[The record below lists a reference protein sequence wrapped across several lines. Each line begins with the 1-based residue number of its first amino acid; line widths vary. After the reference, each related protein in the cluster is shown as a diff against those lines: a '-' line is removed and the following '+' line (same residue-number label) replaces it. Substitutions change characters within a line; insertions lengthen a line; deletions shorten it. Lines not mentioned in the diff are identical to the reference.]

1 MSLNRYLVDFKHP
14 FELKIDEK
22 KLQPDQ
28 KKMHNV
34 CMLLNGEIKN
44 DNRVIKMIRTLSQKS
59 YIDLYYVNGHES
71 DKFIFDKNVNLYST
85 ICKASLKRKLFQHT
99 FFIWEFNFFFS
110 QVMNKKVNYDY
121 IWCNDLPTINPGLK
135 ISKRLGA
142 KLIYDSHEIY
152 LETLNQ
158 FFPRNS
164 KGIKKALYNQN
175 LNLMRFIGRN
185 FNKRVLPQVNTFI
198 TVNESLREYF
208 IRQYS
213 IQSSSVI
220 MNLPEL
226 KKSEEGADRI
236 DYRSKFN
243 WDKESII
250 LIYQGALNEGR
261 GLRLLIELM
270 HTIEKKYKLIV
281 LGNGPL
287 KQNLKDLLAPNNQ
300 QVKFIDSVPI
310 EQLLD
315 YTRGADIGIN
325 LLEDFNLSK
334 KLASPNKLFEYI
346 HAKIPVICS
355 NTIENS
361 KVLKNFEIGVLT
373 ENNKTSVENS
383 IIELAEKKKNSF
395 EAEMNCA
402 IKIYNWSRQESKILE
417 ILNE

>member
-1 MSLNRYLVDFKHP
+1 MNQST
-14 FELKIDEK
+14 EK
-22 KLQPDQ
+22 RI
-28 KKMHNV
+28 

-59 YIDLYYVNGHES
+59 YVDLYYVNGDES
-71 DKFIFDKNVNLYST
+71 DKFIFDKNVNLYSFNYNS
-85 ICKASLKRKLFQHT
+85 SLKRKLIQHT

-110 QVMNKKVNYDY
+110 QVMDTKVNYDY
-121 IWCNDLPTINPGLK
+121 IWCNDLPTLNPGLK
-135 ISKRLGA
+135 ISKKLGA
-142 KLIYDSHEIY
+142 KLFYDSHEIY

-164 KGIKKALYNQN
+164 KGIKKALFNLN
-175 LNLMRFIGRN
+175 LNLMRLIVRN
-185 FNKRVLPQVNTFI
+185 FNKRVLPQVHTFI

-208 IRQYS
+208 IQKYS
-213 IQSSSVI
+213 VQNSTVI

-226 KKSEEGADRI
+226 KKSKVGIDSV

-261 GLRLLIELM
+261 GLRLLMELM
-270 HTIEKKYKLIV
+270 QNIDNKFKLIV

-287 KQNLKDLLAPNNQ
+287 KQNLKDLLAPSNQ

-346 HAKIPVICS
+346 HARIPVICS
-355 NTIENS
+355 NTIENG
-361 KVLKNFEIGVLT
+361 KVLRNYKVGLLT
-373 ENNKTSVENS
+373 ENNLTSIKDS
-383 IIELAEKKKNSF
+383 IIELSKKKKTIF
-395 EAEMNCA
+395 ESEMNHA
-402 IKIYNWSRQESKILE
+402 INTYNWEKQESKILS
-417 ILNE
+417 ILRDKK

>member
-1 MSLNRYLVDFKHP
+1 MKKEDNPDNVTNQST
-14 FELKIDEK
+14 EK
-22 KLQPDQ
+22 RI
-28 KKMHNV
+28 

-59 YIDLYYVNGHES
+59 YVDLYYVNGVDTDNS
-71 DKFIFDKNVNLYST
+71 IFNKNVNLYSSNY
-85 ICKASLKRKLFQHT
+85 KASFRRKIIQHS
-99 FFIWEFNFFFS
+99 FFIWEFNFFYS
-110 QVMNKKVNYDY
+110 QVMDKNVNYDY
-121 IWCNDLPTINPGLK
+121 IWCNDLPTLNPGLK
-135 ISKRLGA
+135 ISKKLGA

-164 KGIKKALYNQN
+164 KGIKKALFNQN
-175 LNLMRFIGRN
+175 LNLMRLIGKN
-185 FNKRVLPQVNTFI
+185 FNKRVLPQVQTFI

-213 IQSSSVI
+213 IQSSRVI

-226 KKSEEGADRI
+226 KKSEQGTNSI
-236 DYRSKFN
+236 DYRSKYK
-243 WDKESII
+243 WDTESII

-270 HTIEKKYKLIV
+270 QSIDNKFKLIV
-281 LGNGPL
+281 LGDGPL
-287 KQNLKDLLAPNNQ
+287 KQNLKDLLAPSNQ

-346 HAKIPVICS
+346 HARIPVICS

-361 KVLKNFEIGVLT
+361 KVLKNYKIGLLT
-373 ENNKTSVENS
+373 ENNLTSIKDS
-383 IIELAEKKKNSF
+383 IIELSKKKKTIF
-395 EAEMNCA
+395 EDEMIRA
-402 IKIYNWSRQESKILE
+402 IKLYNWESQESKISS
-417 ILNE
+417 ITTAW

>member
-1 MSLNRYLVDFKHP
+1 MP
-14 FELKIDEK
+14 EI
-22 KLQPDQ
+22 
-28 KKMHNV
+28 

-59 YIDLYYVNGHES
+59 HVDLYYVNGGEN
-71 DKFIFDKNVNLYST
+71 DKSIFDKNVNLYSFNYE
-85 ICKASLKRKLFQHT
+85 ASLKRKLIQHT

-110 QVMNKKVNYDY
+110 RVMNRKVNYDY
-121 IWCNDLPTINPGLK
+121 IWCNDLPTLNPGLK
-135 ISKRLGA
+135 ISKKLGV

-164 KGIKKALYNQN
+164 FGLKKIIFDQN
-175 LNLMRFIGRN
+175 LNLMRLIGRK

-213 IQSSSVI
+213 IQSSRVI

-226 KKSEEGADRI
+226 KQSEKGTDSI
-236 DYRSKFN
+236 DYRQEFN

-261 GLRLLIELM
+261 GLRLVIEVM
-270 HTIEKKYKLIV
+270 NNIDNKFKLIV

-287 KQNLKDLLAPNNQ
+287 KQNLKDLLAPSNQ

-346 HAKIPVICS
+346 HAKTPVVCS

-361 KVLKNFEIGVLT
+361 KVLQNYKIGLLA
-373 ENNKTSVENS
+373 ENNSASITDA
-383 IIELAEKKKNSF
+383 IIELSSKNKTIF
-395 EAEMNCA
+395 EDEMIRA
-402 IKIYNWSRQESKILE
+402 INNYNWESQESKISS
-417 ILNE
+417 IITA

>member
-1 MSLNRYLVDFKHP
+1 MP
-14 FELKIDEK
+14 EI
-22 KLQPDQ
+22 
-28 KKMHNV
+28 

-59 YIDLYYVNGHES
+59 HVDLYYVNGGEN
-71 DKFIFDKNVNLYST
+71 DKSIFDKNVNLYSFNYE
-85 ICKASLKRKLFQHT
+85 ASLKRKLIQHT

-110 QVMNKKVNYDY
+110 RVMNRKVNYDY
-121 IWCNDLPTINPGLK
+121 IWCNDLPTLNPGLK
-135 ISKRLGA
+135 ISKKLGA

-164 KGIKKALYNQN
+164 FGLKKKIFDQN
-175 LNLMRFIGRN
+175 LNLMRLIGRK

-208 IRQYS
+208 IRKYS
-213 IQSSSVI
+213 IQSSRVI

-226 KKSEEGADRI
+226 KQSEKGTDSI
-236 DYRSKFN
+236 DYRQGFN

-261 GLRLLIELM
+261 GLRLVIEVM
-270 HTIEKKYKLIV
+270 NNIDNKFKLIV

-287 KQNLKDLLAPNNQ
+287 KQNLKDLLSTGNK

-346 HAKIPVICS
+346 HARIPVICS

-361 KVLKNFEIGVLT
+361 KVLQNYKIGLLT
-373 ENNKTSVENS
+373 ENNLTSIKDT
-383 IIELAEKKKNSF
+383 IIELSKKKKTIF
-395 EAEMNCA
+395 EAQINRA
-402 IKIYNWSRQESKILE
+402 KKIYNWEKQESEIID
-417 ILNE
+417 ILNN

>member
-1 MSLNRYLVDFKHP
+1 MSLNHYLVDFKHP
-14 FELKIDEK
+14 FVLSIDEK
-22 KLQPDQ
+22 KSRPNQ
-28 KKMHNV
+28 KKMPNV
-34 CMLLNGEIKN
+34 CMLLNGGIKN

-59 YIDLYYVNGHES
+59 CVDLYYVNGSES
-71 DKFIFDKNVNLYST
+71 DKLIFNKNVNLYST
-85 ICKASLKRKLFQHT
+85 ICEASFKRKLIQHT
-99 FFIWEFNFFFS
+99 FFVWEFNFFFS
-110 QVMNKKVNYDY
+110 QVMDKNVNYDY
-121 IWCNDLPTINPGLK
+121 IWCNDLPTLNPGLK
-135 ISKRLGA
+135 ISKKLGA

-164 KGIKKALYNQN
+164 KGIKKALFNQN
-175 LNLMRFIGRN
+175 LNLMRLIGRN
-185 FNKRVLPQVNTFI
+185 FNKRVFPQVHTFI

-213 IQSSSVI
+213 IQSSRVI

-226 KKSEEGADRI
+226 KKSEQGTNSI
-236 DYRSKFN
+236 DYRSKYK

-270 HTIEKKYKLIV
+270 QSIDNKFKLIV
-281 LGNGPL
+281 LGGGPL
-287 KQNLKDLLAPNNQ
+287 KQNLKDLLAPSNQ

-346 HAKIPVICS
+346 HARIPVICS

-361 KVLKNFEIGVLT
+361 KVLKNYKIGLLT
-373 ENNKTSVENS
+373 ENNLTSIKDS
-383 IIELAEKKKNSF
+383 IIELSKKKKTIF
-395 EAEMNCA
+395 EAEMKRAKKN
-402 IKIYNWSRQESKILE
+402 YNWEKQESE
-417 ILNE
+417 IIEIF

>member
-1 MSLNRYLVDFKHP
+1 MNQST
-14 FELKIDEK
+14 EK
-22 KLQPDQ
+22 RI
-28 KKMHNV
+28 

-59 YIDLYYVNGHES
+59 YVDLYYVNGDES
-71 DKFIFDKNVNLYST
+71 DQFIFDKNVNLYSFNYNS
-85 ICKASLKRKLFQHT
+85 SLKRKLIQHT

-110 QVMNKKVNYDY
+110 QVMDKNVNYDY
-121 IWCNDLPTINPGLK
+121 IWCNDLPTLNPGLK
-135 ISKRLGA
+135 ISKKLGA
-142 KLIYDSHEIY
+142 KLFYDSHEIY

-164 KGIKKALYNQN
+164 KGIKKALFNQN
-175 LNLMRFIGRN
+175 LNLMRLIGKN
-185 FNKRVLPQVNTFI
+185 FNKRVLPQVHTFI

-213 IQSSSVI
+213 IQSSRVI

-226 KKSEEGADRI
+226 KKSEQGTNSI
-236 DYRSKFN
+236 DYRSKYK
-243 WDKESII
+243 WDTESII

-270 HTIEKKYKLIV
+270 QSIDNKFKLIV
-281 LGNGPL
+281 LGDGPL
-287 KQNLKDLLAPNNQ
+287 KQNLKDLLAPSNQ

-334 KLASPNKLFEYI
+334 KLA
-346 HAKIPVICS
+346 
-355 NTIENS
+355 
-361 KVLKNFEIGVLT
+361 
-373 ENNKTSVENS
+373 
-383 IIELAEKKKNSF
+383 
-395 EAEMNCA
+395 
-402 IKIYNWSRQESKILE
+402 
-417 ILNE
+417 

>member
-1 MSLNRYLVDFKHP
+1 MNQST
-14 FELKIDEK
+14 EK
-22 KLQPDQ
+22 RI
-28 KKMHNV
+28 

-59 YIDLYYVNGHES
+59 YVDLYYVNGDES
-71 DKFIFDKNVNLYST
+71 DQFIFDKNVNLYSFNYNS
-85 ICKASLKRKLFQHT
+85 SLKRKLIQHT

-110 QVMNKKVNYDY
+110 QVMDKNVNYDY
-121 IWCNDLPTINPGLK
+121 IWCNDLPTLNPGLK
-135 ISKRLGA
+135 ISKKLGA

-164 KGIKKALYNQN
+164 KGIKKALFNQN
-175 LNLMRFIGRN
+175 LNLMRLIGKN
-185 FNKRVLPQVNTFI
+185 FNKRVLPQVQTFI

-213 IQSSSVI
+213 IQSSRVI

-226 KKSEEGADRI
+226 KKSEQGTNSI
-236 DYRSKFN
+236 DYRSKYK
-243 WDKESII
+243 WDTESII

-270 HTIEKKYKLIV
+270 QSIDNKFKLIV
-281 LGNGPL
+281 LGDGPL
-287 KQNLKDLLAPNNQ
+287 KQNLKDLLAPSNQ

-346 HAKIPVICS
+346 HARIPVICS

-361 KVLKNFEIGVLT
+361 KVLKNYKIGLLT
-373 ENNKTSVENS
+373 ENNLTSIKDS
-383 IIELAEKKKNSF
+383 IIELSKKKKTIF
-395 EAEMNCA
+395 EDEMIRA
-402 IKIYNWSRQESKILE
+402 IKLYNWESQESKISS
-417 ILNE
+417 ITTAW

>member
-1 MSLNRYLVDFKHP
+1 MP
-14 FELKIDEK
+14 KI
-22 KLQPDQ
+22 
-28 KKMHNV
+28 
-34 CMLLNGEIKN
+34 CMLLNGEIQN

-59 YIDLYYVNGHES
+59 CVDLYYVNGTES
-71 DKFIFDKNVNLYST
+71 DKLIFNKDVKLYST
-85 ICKASLKRKLFQHT
+85 ICEASLKRKLIQHT
-99 FFIWEFNFFFS
+99 FFFWEFNFFFS
-110 QVMNKKVNYDY
+110 QVMDKNVIYDY
-121 IWCNDLPTINPGLK
+121 IWCNDLPTLNPGLK
-135 ISKRLGA
+135 ISKKLGS

-164 KGIKKALYNQN
+164 KGIKKVFFNQN
-175 LNLMRFIGRN
+175 LKLMRLIGRN
-185 FNKRVLPQVNTFI
+185 FNKRVLPQLHTFI

-213 IQSSSVI
+213 IPNSRVI

-226 KKSEEGADRI
+226 KKSVKGLDSI
-236 DYRSKFN
+236 DYRSKYK
-243 WDKESII
+243 WDTESII

-270 HTIEKKYKLIV
+270 QNIDNKFKLIV

-287 KQNLKDLLAPNNQ
+287 KQSLRDLLAPSNQ

-346 HAKIPVICS
+346 HARIPVICS

-373 ENNKTSVENS
+373 ENNKKSIKNS
-383 IIELAEKKKNSF
+383 IIELAKKKKKSF
-395 EAEMNCA
+395 EAEMNRA
-402 IKIYNWSRQESKILE
+402 IKNYNWSRQESKILE
-417 ILNE
+417 IFNE

>member
-1 MSLNRYLVDFKHP
+1 
-14 FELKIDEK
+14 LKKEDNPDNVTNQSTEK
-22 KLQPDQ
+22 RI
-28 KKMHNV
+28 

-59 YIDLYYVNGHES
+59 YVDLYYVNGVDTDNS
-71 DKFIFDKNVNLYST
+71 IFNKNVNLYSSNY
-85 ICKASLKRKLFQHT
+85 KASFRRKIIQHS
-99 FFIWEFNFFFS
+99 FFIWEFNFFYS
-110 QVMNKKVNYDY
+110 QVMDKNVNYDY
-121 IWCNDLPTINPGLK
+121 IWCNDLPTLNPGLK
-135 ISKRLGA
+135 ISKKLGA

-164 KGIKKALYNQN
+164 KGIKKALFNQN
-175 LNLMRFIGRN
+175 LNLMRLIGKN
-185 FNKRVLPQVNTFI
+185 FNKRVLPQVQTFI

-213 IQSSSVI
+213 IQSSRVI

-226 KKSEEGADRI
+226 KKSEQGTNSI
-236 DYRSKFN
+236 DYRSKYK
-243 WDKESII
+243 WDTESII

-270 HTIEKKYKLIV
+270 QSIDNKFKLIV
-281 LGNGPL
+281 LGDGPL
-287 KQNLKDLLAPNNQ
+287 KQNLKDLLAPSNQ

-346 HAKIPVICS
+346 HARIPVICS

-361 KVLKNFEIGVLT
+361 KVLKNYKIGLLT
-373 ENNKTSVENS
+373 ENNLTSIKDS
-383 IIELAEKKKNSF
+383 IIELSKKKKTIF
-395 EAEMNCA
+395 EDEMIRA
-402 IKIYNWSRQESKILE
+402 IKLYNWESQESKISS
-417 ILNE
+417 ITTAW

>member
-1 MSLNRYLVDFKHP
+1 M
-14 FELKIDEK
+14 
-22 KLQPDQ
+22 
-28 KKMHNV
+28 
-34 CMLLNGEIKN
+34 
-44 DNRVIKMIRTLSQKS
+44 
-59 YIDLYYVNGHES
+59 
-71 DKFIFDKNVNLYST
+71 DKN
-85 ICKASLKRKLFQHT
+85 
-99 FFIWEFNFFFS
+99 
-110 QVMNKKVNYDY
+110 VNYDY
-121 IWCNDLPTINPGLK
+121 IWCNDLPTLNPGLK
-135 ISKRLGA
+135 ISKKLGA

-164 KGIKKALYNQN
+164 KGIKKALFNQN
-175 LNLMRFIGRN
+175 LNLMRLIGRN
-185 FNKRVLPQVNTFI
+185 FNKRVLPQVHTFI

-213 IQSSSVI
+213 IQSSRVI

-226 KKSEEGADRI
+226 KKSEQGTNSI
-236 DYRSKFN
+236 DYRSKYK
-243 WDKESII
+243 WDTESII

-270 HTIEKKYKLIV
+270 QSIDNKFKLIV
-281 LGNGPL
+281 LGDGPL
-287 KQNLKDLLAPNNQ
+287 KQNLKDLLAPSNQ

-346 HAKIPVICS
+346 HARIPVICS

-361 KVLKNFEIGVLT
+361 KVLKNYKIGLLT
-373 ENNKTSVENS
+373 ENNLTSIKDS
-383 IIELAEKKKNSF
+383 IIELSKKKKTIF
-395 EAEMNCA
+395 EDEMIRA
-402 IKIYNWSRQESKILE
+402 IKLYNWESQESKISS
-417 ILNE
+417 ITTAW

>member
-1 MSLNRYLVDFKHP
+1 MKKEDNPDNVTNQST
-14 FELKIDEK
+14 EK
-22 KLQPDQ
+22 RI
-28 KKMHNV
+28 

-59 YIDLYYVNGHES
+59 YVDLYYVNGVDTDNS
-71 DKFIFDKNVNLYST
+71 IFNKNVNLYSSNY
-85 ICKASLKRKLFQHT
+85 KVSFRRKIIQHS
-99 FFIWEFNFFFS
+99 FFIWEFNFFYS
-110 QVMNKKVNYDY
+110 QVMDKNVNYDY
-121 IWCNDLPTINPGLK
+121 VWCNDLPTLNPGLK
-135 ISKRLGA
+135 ISKKLGA
-142 KLIYDSHEIY
+142 KLFYDSHEIY

-164 KGIKKALYNQN
+164 KGIKKALFNQN
-175 LNLMRFIGRN
+175 LNLMRLIGKN
-185 FNKRVLPQVNTFI
+185 FNKRVLPQVHTFI

-208 IRQYS
+208 IQKYS
-213 IQSSSVI
+213 VQNSTVI

-226 KKSEEGADRI
+226 KKSKVGIDSV

-261 GLRLLIELM
+261 GLRLLMELM
-270 HTIEKKYKLIV
+270 QNIDNKFKLIV

-287 KQNLKDLLAPNNQ
+287 KQNLKDLLAPSNQ

-346 HAKIPVICS
+346 HAKTPVVCS
-355 NTIENS
+355 DTIENRR
-361 KVLKNFEIGVLT
+361 VLQNYKIGLLT
-373 ENNKTSVENS
+373 ENNSKSITEA
-383 IIELAEKKKNSF
+383 IIELSSKNKTIF
-395 EAEMNCA
+395 EDEMIRA
-402 IKIYNWSRQESKILE
+402 INNYNWESQESKISS
-417 ILNE
+417 IITA